1 MTNQRLLPTNTLNYK
16 FSNSNQNIIIQTF
29 KCKSI
34 FQQSLTF
41 CAVFCLFVFRNLSQA
56 HVNANFTFVLKLIRN
71 NKVYYSL
78 FSDIL
83 RKVIFEIR
91 SIFHSSFSLEISR
104 YTSVYKLADQRVSWC
119 TLC

>member
-1 MTNQRLLPTNTLNYK
+1 MTNQWLLPTNTLNYK

-29 KCKSI
+29 KCKGI

-41 CAVFCLFVFRNLSQA
+41 CAVFCLFFFRNSSQA

-71 NKVYYSL
+71 NNVYNSL
-78 FSDIL
+78 FFDIL
-83 RKVIFEIR
+83 REVIFEIR

-104 YTSVYKLADQRVSWC
+104 YISVYKLADQRVSWC